1 MAGQIS
7 SSVVVTKPNRKKH
20 KMTHQNDDNQPS
32 PAVQHILQ
40 NGMQGIAEAIALI
53 FNQAMQIERSQ
64 VLQAQPHERTD
75 KRTGY
80 ANGFKPK
87 TVATR
92 VGDIRLA
99 VPQVRGELEFY
110 PSSLEKGL
118 RSERALKL
126 AIAEMYV
133 QGVST
138 RKVTTILQ
146 EMCGLEVSSTQVSR
160 VSAELDGEL
169 EKWRNRPLGEFKII
183 ILDARYEKV
192 RIDGTVRSCAV
203 LIAIGIN
210 SEGKRSVIGTS
221 AKLSEA
227 EVHWRDFLASL
238 QERGLHGVEFIV
250 SDQHAG
256 LRAALQARFPGV
268 LWQRCQFHFQQNAMA
283 YVPSVHLREEVARDI
298 RSIFNSADLAE
309 AQRRLKL
316 VAEKYKQSAAKLAEW
331 LQANAAECLAVFQR
345 PEHQR
350 RKLRTT
356 NSLER
361 LNKEIKR
368 RTRVATLFPNE
379 KSLERLVT
387 ALLSEISDEWET
399 GKTYLNTKD

>member
-1 MAGQIS
+1 
-7 SSVVVTKPNRKKH
+7 
-20 KMTHQNDDNQPS
+20 MTHQNESSQPS
-32 PAVQHILQ
+32 PAVQHILKD
-40 NGMQGIAEAIALI
+40 GIQAVAEAITVLM
-53 FNQAMQIERSQ
+53 NQAMQIERSQ
-64 VLQAQPHERTD
+64 VLQAQPHERTET
-75 KRTGY
+75 RRGY
-80 ANGFKPK
+80 ANGYKPK
-87 TVATR
+87 TLSTR
-92 VGDIRLA
+92 VGEICVA
-99 VPQVRGELEFY
+99 VPQVRGDVEFY

-146 EMCGLEVSSTQVSR
+146 EMCGLEISSTQVSR
-160 VSAELDGEL
+160 VSAELDEEL
-169 EKWRNRPLGEFKII
+169 EKWRARPLGEFPML

-192 RIDGTVRSCAV
+192 RIDGVVRSCAV

-210 SEGKRSVIGTS
+210 SEGKRSVLGVS

-227 EVHWRDFLASL
+227 EVHWRDFLGSL

-250 SDQHAG
+250 SDQHVG
-256 LRAALQARFPGV
+256 LRAALQARFPSV
-268 LWQRCQFHFQQNAMA
+268 PWQRCQFHFQQNAMA
-283 YVPSVHLREEVARDI
+283 HVPKMHLREEVARDL
-298 RSIFNSADLAE
+298 RAVFNSADLAE
-309 AQRRLKL
+309 AQRRLKNI
-316 VAEKYKQSAAKLAEW
+316 VDKYRESAPKLADW
-331 LQANAAECLAVFQR
+331 LEANATECFTVFQR
-345 PEHQR
+345 PEAQR

-399 GKTYLNTKD
+399 GKTYLTMKN

>member
-1 MAGQIS
+1 
-7 SSVVVTKPNRKKH
+7 
-20 KMTHQNDDNQPS
+20 MTHQPETNENS
-32 PAVQHILQ
+32 PAVQHVLSH
-40 NGMQGIAEAIALI
+40 GLDGIAEAIRLVL
-53 FNQAMQIERSQ
+53 NQAMQIERSQ

-75 KRTGY
+75 LRKGY

-87 TVATR
+87 IVSTR
-92 VGDIRLA
+92 LGDIRFS
-99 VPQVRGELEFY
+99 VPQVRGDLEFY
-110 PSSLEKGL
+110 PSALEKGL

-126 AIAEMYV
+126 AMAEMYV

-138 RKVTTILQ
+138 RKVTAVL
-146 EMCGLEVSSTQVSR
+146 EELCGLEVSSTQVSR
-160 VSAELDGEL
+160 ATAELDQEL
-169 EKWRNRPLGEFKII
+169 EKWRLRPLGEFKAL

-192 RIDGTVRSCAV
+192 RLDGTVRSCAV

-210 SEGKRSVIGTS
+210 GEGKRSVVGVS

-227 EVHWRDFLASL
+227 EVHWRDFLAAL
-238 QERGLHGVEFIV
+238 QERGLHGIEFIV
-250 SDQHAG
+250 SDQHVG
-256 LRAALQARFPGV
+256 LRAALLARFPGIA
-268 LWQRCQFHFQQNAMA
+268 WQRCQFHFQQNAMA
-283 YVPSVHLREEVARDI
+283 YVPAAHLREDVARDI
-298 RSIFNSADLAE
+298 RSLFNSADLPE
-309 AQRRLKL
+309 AQRRLKTII
-316 VAEKYKQSAAKLAEW
+316 EKYRQSAPKLADW
-331 LQANAAECLAVFQR
+331 LEHNAAECFTVLSR
-345 PEHQR
+345 PEAQR

-399 GKTYLNTKD
+399 GKTYLNMQN